1 MSAKNK
7 NANLIRKGE
16 KLPELLA
23 PAGSYEALCAAIDGG
38 ADAIYMG
45 GVAFNA
51 RINAKNFTE
60 DEMRRGIALA
70 HSYGAKVYV
79 AANTL
84 IYDREL
90 DGFLRAAEQA
100 YLCGADA
107 LIVADLGAAVAVRDR
122 MDIELHAST
131 QLSGHGV
138 EASNILEEAGFSR
151 MVCAREMSE
160 RDIRSFIDNSA
171 LECEVFVHGALCVCH
186 SGQCLFSSLVG
197 GRSGN
202 RGECAQPC
210 RLPFKGKGRQEY
222 PLSLKDLSLAT
233 HIPKLCDMG
242 ISSLKIEGRMKSPEY
257 VRDVTKI
264 WRRLLDQKRAATAED
279 MRELEAVFSRG
290 GFTDGYFT
298 QRIDRKMLGIRSEA
312 AKQTT
317 RELAPFEKITRKIT
331 VDMKVRFIA
340 NEPVSLTLTR
350 TDNGN
355 SVTALGEIPQAA
367 RSAPIDGEMLRRSL
381 GKLGDTP
388 FVTGRFDAEIDGGL
402 MLPVSLINALRRSAV
417 EKLTELDNPERKE
430 NFAEVAVANPT
441 KRRSQMKT
449 ATFYNA
455 KAIPQKAYEYF
466 DVIYTPLESYDGRTN
481 GVALPPVIFD
491 SERQKV
497 SAMLKRAEELGA
509 KHALV
514 GNIGHLDLLNDL
526 EMTVHGDF
534 RLNVCNRASAA
545 FVEKLGIEDVIM
557 SPELTLAQMRDV
569 GGKTLACVYGR
580 VPLMVTEKC
589 VGKELS
595 DCDACKSE
603 KLTLTDRRGVDF
615 PVMRTFEHRSVIFN
629 SVPFY
634 MADRADLLQ
643 KNGISMSHFIFTVES
658 EGEAQRVIEAYEKG
672 LSPKDT
678 AKIKRIK

>member
-7 NANLIRKGE
+7 NADLIRKGE
-16 KLPELLA
+16 KLPELLS

-60 DEMRRGIALA
+60 EEMRRGIALA

-107 LIVADLGAAVAVRDR
+107 LIVADLGAAVAVRER

-131 QLSGHGV
+131 QFSGHGV
-138 EASNILEEAGFSR
+138 EASNILEKAGFSR

-160 RDIRSFIDNSA
+160 RDIRSFIDSSA

-210 RLPFKGKGRQEY
+210 RLPFWGKGRQEY
-222 PLSLKDLSLAT
+222 PLSLKDLSLAM

-264 WRRLLDQKRAATAED
+264 WRRLLDQKRAATVED

-317 RELAPFEKITRKIT
+317 RELAPFEKITRKID
-331 VDMKVRFIA
+331 VDMKVRFVA

-545 FVEKLGIEDVIM
+545 VAEKLGIEDVIM

-595 DCDACKSE
+595 DCDVCKSG

-615 PVMRTFEHRSVIFN
+615 PVMRAFEHRSVIFN

-658 EGEAQRVIEAYEKG
+658 EGEAQRIIEAYEKG
-672 LSPKDT
+672 LSPKD
-678 AKIKRIK
+678 AARIKRIK